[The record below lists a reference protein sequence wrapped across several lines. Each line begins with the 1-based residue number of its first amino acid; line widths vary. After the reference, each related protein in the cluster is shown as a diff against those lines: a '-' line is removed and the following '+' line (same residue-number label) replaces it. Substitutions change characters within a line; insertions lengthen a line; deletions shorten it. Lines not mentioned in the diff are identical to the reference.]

1 MKTALRRISK
11 IKKISSKKISSA
23 VAFSFMAIA
32 LAACDPQS
40 GVRLDSVE
48 TEVPVPEEQAE
59 VPVESEVGGNEVS
72 NNVDINTLIGETVT
86 VSTKV
91 TETISPNLFTVY
103 DIESLQ
109 GQELLAVTDLPI
121 PEMGTNIE
129 VTGDILEMDE
139 AAIQEAY
146 NVVLEPEV
154 VEAYAGKPYLAV
166 KAIEAVD

>member
-23 VAFSFMAIA
+23 VAFSVMAIA

-72 NNVDINTLIGETVT
+72 NNVDINTLI
-86 VSTKV
+86 
-91 TETISPNLFTVY
+91 
-103 DIESLQ
+103 
-109 GQELLAVTDLPI
+109 
-121 PEMGTNIE
+121 
-129 VTGDILEMDE
+129 
-139 AAIQEAY
+139 
-146 NVVLEPEV
+146 
-154 VEAYAGKPYLAV
+154 
-166 KAIEAVD
+166 